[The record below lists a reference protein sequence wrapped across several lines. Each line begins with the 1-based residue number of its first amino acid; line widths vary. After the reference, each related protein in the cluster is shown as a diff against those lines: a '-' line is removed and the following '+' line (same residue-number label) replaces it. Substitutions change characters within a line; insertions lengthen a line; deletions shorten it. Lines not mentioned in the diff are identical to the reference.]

1 MTVLNSGSLS
11 ISLGVEVDA
20 GGSLIHAAVALREA
34 GAGVVHP
41 HCPHTGA

>member
-20 GGSLIHAAVALREA
+20 GGSLIHAGVALRQT

-41 HCPHTGA
+41 HRPHTGA